1 LYRLAP
7 AAVLGLSENLSTEI
21 ALADKRSVD
30 ISNKL
35 YAALYHEWPSTDG
48 FFLTEYR
55 DVLQRWFAA
64 LSENDRMIAA
74 LVRKAFDGGNDGEAL
89 KAAAGLPTAPFCPMI

>member
-1 LYRLAP
+1 LNRLLP
-7 AAVLGLSENLSTEI
+7 AAELGLSENLSPEN
-21 ALADKRSVD
+21 ALPDKRSVD

-55 DVLQRWFAA
+55 DALQCWFAA
-64 LSENDRMIAA
+64 LSMNDRMIAA
-74 LVRKAFDGGNDGEAL
+74 LVRKAFDGGNYGEAL
-89 KAAAGLPTAPFCPMI
+89 KAAAGLPSAPFCPLL